1 MKLFINVQQ
10 DSKVG
15 DKLVDSAKWRMD
27 LDTEAKTVT
36 TLLTDLKNRV
46 AIDTTKY
53 TISDEKV
60 LSEGVEAKKTDKV
73 ETLKQI
79 GYSFVVTKI

>member
-1 MKLFINVQQ
+1 MKLFINTQQ
-10 DSKVG
+10 ESKVANKVV
-15 DKLVDSAKWRMD
+15 DKAVWRMD

-46 AIDTTKY
+46 AIDTKKY
-53 TISDEKV
+53 TIADEKV

-73 ETLKQI
+73 ENLKQI
-79 GYSFVVTKI
+79 TYCFSVTKI